1 MKLLNRLF
9 EPPAEQREAWAR
21 VKDMHEW
28 LKRIDAAINGNGQE
42 GLKVATA
49 KAQASADENSR
60 RIKHLAWGVGLGITS
75 AVLILIAVI
84 GWVLK

>member
-28 LKRIDAAINGNGQE
+28 LKRIDAAINGNGKE
-42 GLKVATA
+42 GLKSRVSGNTA
-49 KAQASADENSR
+49 WIRALCA
-60 RIKHLAWGVGLGITS
+60 GVGLIVTVLLWIITQM
-75 AVLILIAVI
+75 
-84 GWVLK
+84 